1 MSDPDFGSAPFFIKK
16 EGVYMFG
23 GVHGIDSSEKNLTDK
38 IYYLPVGQQGNIKW
52 RELETYGQPPKAR
65 FYHD

>member
-1 MSDPDFGSAPFFIKK
+1 MTLITYKRKTIKLNSMSDPDFGSAPFFIKK

-38 IYYLPVGQQGNIKW
+38 IYYLPVG
-52 RELETYGQPPKAR
+52 
-65 FYHD
+65 